1 MHGPALPCTALKPC
15 SHAPHQT
22 QLPADHLRV
31 FLVPVLCSEGEGR
44 CKPVWQACK
53 STSKPGQCCMWPL
66 FAQAAS
72 GWSAMPAAL
81 CKAHWLSDC
90 QSPPQMGVGSTR
102 RNCRGN
108 LTVANCAPFAIVED
122 LHPATG
128 GVGSVDQPH
137 LLCQRRRWRERRL
150 WGPRRR
156 RRRTKRR
163 RGRRRGRIGLRSW
176 RAGKGGGGAER
187 G

>member
-1 MHGPALPCTALKPC
+1 MRLTRPSCLQTTCASFWSQFSAVRVRGVASQFGRPAN
-15 SHAPHQT
+15 
-22 QLPADHLRV
+22 PA
-31 FLVPVLCSEGEGR
+31 
-44 CKPVWQACK
+44 
-53 STSKPGQCCMWPL
+53 SKPGQCCMWPL
-66 FAQAAS
+66 VAQAAS

-176 RAGKGGGGAER
+176 RAGKGGGGAKR